1 MPCHSA
7 CVQLLV
13 QPHGAGDTECCERS
27 ADKGFKA
34 QPVLNQLIDCIRT
47 YYNTEH
53 LFRVF
58 LMMTFERGV

>member
-1 MPCHSA
+1 MDGDSQLAELRSGCAVSQCPC
-7 CVQLLV
+7 
-13 QPHGAGDTECCERS
+13 AGDTEYCERS

-53 LFRVF
+53 LAF
-58 LMMTFERGV
+58 